1 MNKTKSAWFCT
12 LLFTICL
19 IVNPA
24 FAAVESTSSV
34 SGSEPAS
41 VDGFRSA
48 KFGMTESEINRSISK
63 DFNISSSSVEKSE
76 NALEKTTSIAV
87 TVPKLMEEGG
97 VARVV
102 YILGYKSKKLIQ
114 VNVIWG
120 KPVNPA
126 PNPGDIVSAANLL
139 RNYFARKGF
148 RKDNLVLNAKLNDGS
163 VLVFRGTD
171 SSGRMVVLL
180 LNNPQNQKKDEKTDS
195 SKDEE
200 KTELSLRLSYIQD
213 PNNPDVM
220 KIEEGSF

>member
-1 MNKTKSAWFCT
+1 
-12 LLFTICL
+12 
-19 IVNPA
+19 
-24 FAAVESTSSV
+24 
-34 SGSEPAS
+34 
-41 VDGFRSA
+41 
-48 KFGMTESEINRSISK
+48 
-63 DFNISSSSVEKSE
+63 
-76 NALEKTTSIAV
+76 
-87 TVPKLMEEGG
+87 MEEGG

-126 PNPGDIVSAANLL
+126 PDPGEIVSAANLL

-180 LNNPQNQKKDEKTDS
+180 LNNPQPKKDENTDS
-195 SKDEE
+195 STEE
-200 KTELSLRLSYIQD
+200 KPELSLRLSYIQD

>member
-1 MNKTKSAWFCT
+1 MIKTKSLCFCA
-12 LLFTICL
+12 LLFMICL
-19 IVNPA
+19 IANPT

-34 SGSEPAS
+34 SGGKTAS

-48 KFGMTESEINRSISK
+48 KFGMTESEVKNSISK

-76 NALEKTTSIAV
+76 NALEKTTSLAV

-180 LNNPQNQKKDEKTDS
+180 LNNPQNQKKDEKDDS
-195 SKDEE
+195 SGEE
-200 KTELSLRLSYIQD
+200 KPELSLRLSYIQD

>member
-1 MNKTKSAWFCT
+1 MVLCLTFYN
-12 LLFTICL
+12 LFNCESSL
-19 IVNPA
+19 P
-24 FAAVESTSSV
+24 AVESSSSV
-34 SGSEPAS
+34 SGSEQAS

-48 KFGMTESEINRSISK
+48 KFGMTESEVKSSINR

-76 NALEKTTSIAV
+76 NALEKTTSLAV

-180 LNNPQNQKKDEKTDS
+180 LNNPQNQKKDENTDS
-195 SKDEE
+195 STEE
-200 KTELSLRLSYIQD
+200 KPELSLRLSYIQD